1 MWELPSVLPL
11 HSPFLGYSHKTNNKY
26 QLQCS
31 QHQGLKKIHNTLP
44 DILRMKI
51 ISQFSWLPTI
61 LYQTFQLQFHQP
73 NHRKDWAVSTSWIET
88 NTRMTSSIATV
99 NRVAI
104 QVIIGFNTNPLLS
117 REGKAHSFF
126 GSLVPV
132 WLLIQNIVI
141 DQFTLWRSYPQG
153 QEHSLSKQEC
163 RLTKSMQM
171 QTQI

>member
-1 MWELPSVLPL
+1 MTLYNTIFK
-11 HSPFLGYSHKTNNKY
+11 PFSSNFTNPN
-26 QLQCS
+26 
-31 QHQGLKKIHNTLP
+31 
-44 DILRMKI
+44 
-51 ISQFSWLPTI
+51 
-61 LYQTFQLQFHQP
+61 

-99 NRVAI
+99 HRVAI

-141 DQFTLWRSYPQG
+141 DQFTL
-153 QEHSLSKQEC
+153 
-163 RLTKSMQM
+163 
-171 QTQI
+171 